1 MRKNRNYE
9 YMVFEFDRHDWAL
22 AHFKHKLKK
31 NQKIAKKWKKKSF
44 SPEEKSIQL
53 LFKKVSK
60 IR

>member
-1 MRKNRNYE
+1 MI
-9 YMVFEFDRHDWAL
+9 FEFDRHDWAL